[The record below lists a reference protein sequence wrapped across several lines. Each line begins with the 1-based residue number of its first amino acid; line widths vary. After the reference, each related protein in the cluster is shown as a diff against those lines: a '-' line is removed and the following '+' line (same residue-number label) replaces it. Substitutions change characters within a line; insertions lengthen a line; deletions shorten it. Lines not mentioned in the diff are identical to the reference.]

1 MSPFN
6 FLLVLIAEI
15 CTIAGQVLFKHA
27 LTRED
32 TSRALFAQLLGLGI
46 ALKAIEFFL
55 WLGLQAKFPLSYLY
69 PFDAL
74 NRIALVAAA
83 WFFLKGAHYS
93 ADLVRRGPHHRRRL
107 ARLGELSTLRTKG
120 SFYAHPGLLPHLQRG
135 HSPRRCGLRR

>member
-27 LTRED
+27 LTRDD
-32 TSRALFAQLLGLGI
+32 TSRALFLQLMGLGI

-83 WFFLKGAHYS
+83 WFFLKERITPQTWLGVGLITAGVWLVS
-93 ADLVRRGPHHRRRL
+93 A
-107 ARLGELSTLRTKG
+107 S
-120 SFYAHPGLLPHLQRG
+120 
-135 HSPRRCGLRR
+135 